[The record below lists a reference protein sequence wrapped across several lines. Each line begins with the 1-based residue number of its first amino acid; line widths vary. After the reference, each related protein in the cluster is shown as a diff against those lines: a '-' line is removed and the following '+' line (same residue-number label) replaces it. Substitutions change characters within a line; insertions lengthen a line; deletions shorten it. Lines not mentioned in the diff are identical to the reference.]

1 MKLVWILYVKHGS
14 GRQRV
19 FCETFSEA
27 WGDFKTHD
35 WGIRKIIY
43 PKLVKDAV
51 WENIPEFE
59 GW

>member
-1 MKLVWILYVKHGS
+1 MKLVWILSVKHGS

-51 WENIPEFE
+51 NNAEL
-59 GW
+59 